1 MLDKFGLG
9 DEPEVKKAREDK
21 KKIAK
26 QNKLADKLQ
35 AATKE
40 RKKDTLLVLLSEA
53 EDLNLR
59 VRFED
64 VVKAAQR
71 VVDIMNIEE
80 NLSKALQKCVLADDE
95 DALNDTAEKAQAM
108 GGSDEITAKIE
119 AAREDLAKRRVFIR
133 KLTDAMDADPVD
145 KDLLVR
151 FRRRSRRRRRRVA
164 LFLCLARAYLS
175 PSPRALARPPFLPQG
190 ALIEEATELGI
201 KGSKIDTAVAALNRD
216 KAQKEGRKA
225 LKRAM
230 KGTDEKALAEAI
242 EKAIQCGIESE
253 EIYKAKAFKKR
264 VEEEKEMSG
273 DVRAAMKALTVK
285 ADSKNGVSKHD
296 IEPLERAIEEARE
309 KGLSEE
315 SPFMV
320 EATAARD
327 KVRNILSLQS
337 DINKVIDTENLRA
350 MKKILD
356 KAEDMELT
364 NSALVKKLRSRVREV
379 ERARSVAALADD
391 GMDESSPSLDD
402 EEMKRAREE
411 KMKKASNPKYG
422 WDRYNKIRN
431 GDDFARSVFLNKK
444 KVKFLQ
450 LKWQNSVI
458 PTSVLDFVNKDLA
471 KLGTRVHK
479 CILGY
484 TGDKSMSFPATLA
497 QDILQKGARC
507 AREGRRRGAGAARA
521 RVCARPPP
529 PPRAAPRPPPPPLPL
544 AGLEC
549 PDLVD
554 EIYVQLCKHLTNNP
568 RPESAVRAWQLMCM
582 SVGTFPPSRDF
593 ENHLINFIL
602 QHKDGAGAVGNYAR
616 YSLRRLEGILNSGPS
631 GFVPSVEEI
640 QAYKERPPILAT
652 IELVDGT
659 PLTEDLPITPD
670 LNVAKVLDIC
680 YHFLELSDPRMQYF
694 GVFVEDVED
703 PAAPPVDETSDDA
716 PPYAG
721 LQKTPRPLQ
730 NENYMG
736 DVVTVKVRQNQP
748 FKFVFKRKIFLKNLD
763 GPSED
768 PMFERLTYLQAVD
781 EVVTGNIP
789 LNDEDEAIKL
799 ATQAMVV
806 DLMDGFPDTAEALVD
821 SDLMEYIPKNWRD
834 NRKPAS
840 WGEKVLKH
848 YKKCACAAAQCARAR
863 ARARRLFAPPPIC
876 ELTAPA
882 LPPPAR
888 PAAQS
893 RTARRRTPSWR
904 PRRSR
909 PSTSRRCATTRCTA
923 PTFSTSSGTT
933 SPSRWRA
940 SPSCASSRS
949 TPRACTSS
957 TRRWRR

>member
-1 MLDKFGLG
+1 M
-9 DEPEVKKAREDK
+9 
-21 KKIAK
+21 
-26 QNKLADKLQ
+26 
-35 AATKE
+35 
-40 RKKDTLLVLLSEA
+40 
-53 EDLNLR
+53 
-59 VRFED
+59 
-64 VVKAAQR
+64 
-71 VVDIMNIEE
+71 
-80 NLSKALQKCVLADDE
+80 
-95 DALNDTAEKAQAM
+95 
-108 GGSDEITAKIE
+108 
-119 AAREDLAKRRVFIR
+119 
-133 KLTDAMDADPVD
+133 
-145 KDLLVR
+145 
-151 FRRRSRRRRRRVA
+151 
-164 LFLCLARAYLS
+164 
-175 PSPRALARPPFLPQG
+175 
-190 ALIEEATELGI
+190 
-201 KGSKIDTAVAALNRD
+201 AALNRD

-497 QDILQKGARC
+497 QDILQKGAR
-507 AREGRRRGAGAARA
+507 ALTAPLPRRRRRRRRRHR
-521 RVCARPPP
+521 RVAPLAPARP
-529 PPRAAPRPPPPPLPL
+529 RLCT

-721 LQKTPRPLQ
+721 LRKTPRPLQ

-806 DLMDGFPDTAEALVD
+806 DLMDGFPDTADALVD

-840 WGEKVLKH
+840 WGDKVLKH
-848 YKKCACAAAQCARAR
+848 YKKCACRRRRAACPRPRAVLSLLPPPPR
-863 ARARRLFAPPPIC
+863 RRRSLAARRRRR
-876 ELTAPA
+876 
-882 LPPPAR
+882 PPAR
-888 PAAQS
+888 PPTHPHTPPTHSPPGRAVKEGKKVYAEMEAEEIQAKYVETVRDHPLYGTNFFHVKRHNFPEQMEGFPKLCIIALNSEGLHFLNEEMETLSSYGYADIYRWGGSSTQFSIIIWNPDTQDTDDVSMFTSQAADMAALILDYINAIMATNES
-893 RTARRRTPSWR
+893 ALRRARRAHP
-904 PRRSR
+904 
-909 PSTSRRCATTRCTA
+909 
-923 PTFSTSSGTT
+923 GTV
-933 SPSRWRA
+933 RGA
-940 SPSCASSRS
+940 SPA
-949 TPRACTSS
+949 TPRPFPAPSPAARLSPALASC
-957 TRRWRR
+957 R